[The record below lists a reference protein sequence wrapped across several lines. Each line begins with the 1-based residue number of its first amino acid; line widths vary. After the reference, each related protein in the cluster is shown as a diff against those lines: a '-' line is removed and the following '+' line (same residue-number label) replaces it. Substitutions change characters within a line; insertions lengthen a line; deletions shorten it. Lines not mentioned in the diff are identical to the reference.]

1 MLIPIYLPAHFVLA
15 TIDFVNS
22 KIYYMDSILHRDGR
36 HIFEKLNAYGK
47 YLREYFLDG
56 DQSDFEFVDLKQ
68 TIPHQGNGYD
78 CGCHVIWNMIQYI
91 NGIKSYRK
99 MPSDIRQIIALWILS
114 KDHTLVV
121 PSFKENAMIIES

>member
-1 MLIPIYLPAHFVLA
+1 
-15 TIDFVNS
+15 
-22 KIYYMDSILHRDGR
+22 MDSIHRDGR

-47 YLREYFLDG
+47 YLREYFLGG

-91 NGIKSYRK
+91 SGIKSYRK
-99 MPSDIRQIIALWILS
+99 MPSLRHPTNNRIMDFIKRSYFSI
-114 KDHTLVV
+114 
-121 PSFKENAMIIES
+121 SFF